1 MINSTDRPGTRRVP
15 VTAVDE
21 RLAQLIIDAITV
33 VSDSVTAHH
42 YILRCYLISSYVYR
56 DRMKSI
62 NEQLNR
68 QTWNPT
74 GSSKA

>member
-1 MINSTDRPGTRRVP
+1 M
-15 VTAVDE
+15 
-21 RLAQLIIDAITV
+21 IIDAITV

-42 YILRCYLISSYVYR
+42 YILRCYWISSYVYR

-74 GSSKA
+74 GSIDVCSVELIIDAITSLWEVIA